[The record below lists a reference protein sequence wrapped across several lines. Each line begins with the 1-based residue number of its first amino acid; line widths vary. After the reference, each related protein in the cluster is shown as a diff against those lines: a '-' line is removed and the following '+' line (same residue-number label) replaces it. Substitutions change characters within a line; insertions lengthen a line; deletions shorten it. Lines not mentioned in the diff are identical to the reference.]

1 MEGQLRLDRLPPEIF
16 SMILRKLEPRQ
27 IKPLMQT
34 SKTVNA
40 MAKSMFYRRMIF
52 SRDRHFRRF
61 LRVAKG
67 DPRILNMIHHLDVK
81 NVDARYFWLLLCLDL
96 RNIESATLSNGE
108 TMIIGARDGLADFE
122 NMASLLAG
130 RITPKPRLKMV
141 NYDIRS
147 PDPRIL
153 SLDEI
158 KLFRYPSLTSLRL
171 HNVRLDRYASEL
183 VQPLPLENLESLH
196 LEVYNYTDK
205 ILERLLRNA
214 KKLKRFEFHHPM
226 DESDRNTPNFPR
238 LLRPC
243 RESIKV
249 IELYWDCRRPYFE
262 DRPMKFANFK
272 SLQYI
277 AAPPKALFG
286 HYLYQGDIEWLPKL
300 REHLPPSLKVLFLQ
314 EIEIYE
320 KTPLLPPGQ
329 ELTDDYDPWWYLIP
343 ADYDMV
349 KTLIDYEA
357 LFPALSVIAWTSPV
371 GTDPPWQLSEPAVK
385 IGIELKCAKT
395 RIQFEPDEEWLDE
408 LERNPATVYSDTGSE
423 YSEAGSEGASEADS
437 EEASETGREETSEE
451 KS

>member
-1 MEGQLRLDRLPPEIF
+1 MEGQRRLDRLPPEIF
-16 SMILRKLEPRQ
+16 SMILRQLEPRQ

-34 SKTVNA
+34 SKTINA

-67 DPRILNMIHHLDVK
+67 DSRILNMIHHLDVK

-96 RNIESATLSNGE
+96 RNVESATLSNGE
-108 TMIIGARDGLADFE
+108 TMIFGARDRLADFQ

-130 RITPKPRLKMV
+130 RITPKPRLKTV
-141 NYDIRS
+141 SYDIRS

-158 KLFRYPSLTSLRL
+158 KLFRYPSLTSLHL
-171 HNVRLDRYASEL
+171 HNVRLDLYAPDL
-183 VQPLPLENLESLH
+183 VQPLPFENLEFLH
-196 LEVYNYTDK
+196 LEVHNYTDK

-226 DESDRNTPNFPR
+226 NESDRDIPNFPR
-238 LLRPC
+238 LLRTC
-243 RESIKV
+243 RETIKV
-249 IELYWDCRRPYFE
+249 IELYWDCRRPAFE
-262 DRPMKFANFK
+262 DKPMKFANFT

-277 AAPPKALFG
+277 AAPPRVLFG
-286 HYLYQGDIEWLPKL
+286 AYPYERDIEWLPKL
-300 REHLPPSLKVLFLQ
+300 REHLPPSLKVMFLQ
-314 EIEIYE
+314 DIEIYE

-329 ELTDDYDPWWYLIP
+329 QLTDDYDPWWYLMP

-349 KTLIDYEA
+349 KTLLDYEA
-357 LFPALSVIAWTSPV
+357 LFPALSIIAWTSPV
-371 GTDPPWQLSEPAVK
+371 GTEPPWQLDEPAVK

-395 RIQFEPDEEWLDE
+395 RIQLEPDEEWLDE
-408 LERNPATVYSDTGSE
+408 LERNPATVYSDTASE
-423 YSEAGSEGASEADS
+423 FSEADSEGASETGS
-437 EEASETGREETSEE
+437 EEATVD

>member
-1 MEGQLRLDRLPPEIF
+1 MEVQRQLDRLPPEIF
-16 SMILRKLEPRQ
+16 SLILRKLEPRQ
-27 IKPLMQT
+27 IKSLMQT
-34 SKTVNA
+34 SKTMNA
-40 MAKSMFYRRMIF
+40 MAKPMFYRKMIF

-96 RNIESATLSNGE
+96 RNIESATLNNGQ
-108 TMIIGARDGLADFE
+108 TMIFGARDGLADFE

-130 RITPKPRLKMV
+130 RITPKPRLKTV
-141 NYDIRS
+141 SYDIRG

-171 HNVRLDRYASEL
+171 HNVTLDRYAPDL

-196 LEVYNYTDK
+196 LEVYNYSDK

-226 DESDRNTPNFPR
+226 EELDRDTPNFPR

-243 RESIKV
+243 QESIKI
-249 IELYWDCRRPYFE
+249 IELYWDCHRPALE
-262 DRPMKFANFK
+262 NKPMKFANFT

-277 AAPPKALFG
+277 AAPPRVLFG
-286 HYLYQGDIEWLPKL
+286 AYPYERDIEWLPRL
-300 REHLPPSLKVLFLQ
+300 REHLPPSLKFLM
-314 EIEIYE
+314 
-320 KTPLLPPGQ
+320 
-329 ELTDDYDPWWYLIP
+329 P

-349 KTLIDYEA
+349 KTLLDYEA
-357 LFPALSVIAWTSPV
+357 LFPALSLIAWTSPV
-371 GTDPPWQLSEPAVK
+371 DTQPPWRLDEPAGK

-395 RIQFEPDEEWLDE
+395 RIQLEPDEEWLDE

-423 YSEAGSEGASEADS
+423 CSEAGSEYSEAGLEEAS
-437 EEASETGREETSEE
+437 EEASETGQNETSEE
-451 KS
+451 KP

>member
-1 MEGQLRLDRLPPEIF
+1 
-16 SMILRKLEPRQ
+16 
-27 IKPLMQT
+27 
-34 SKTVNA
+34 
-40 MAKSMFYRRMIF
+40 
-52 SRDRHFRRF
+52 
-61 LRVAKG
+61 
-67 DPRILNMIHHLDVK
+67 MIHHLDVK
-81 NVDARYFWLLLCLDL
+81 NIDARYFWLLLCLDL

-130 RITPKPRLKMV
+130 RIAPKPRLKIGEFV
-141 NYDIRS
+141 NNYKNGRDSWRIVSYDIRG

-158 KLFRYPSLTSLRL
+158 KLFRYPSLISLRL
-171 HNVRLDRYASEL
+171 RNVKLDHYASEL

-226 DESDRNTPNFPR
+226 NEIDRATPNFPR
-238 LLRPC
+238 ILRPC

-249 IELYWDCRRPYFE
+249 IDLYWDCHRPYFE
-262 DRPMKFANFK
+262 DKPMKFANFE

-286 HYLYQGDIEWLPKL
+286 RYLYRGDIEWLPKL
-300 REHLPPSLKVLFLQ
+300 REHLPPGLKVLFLQ
-314 EIEIYE
+314 DIEIYE
-320 KTPLLPPGQ
+320 KTPLLLPGQ
-329 ELTDDYDPWWYLIP
+329 ELNDPWWYLIP

-349 KTLIDYEA
+349 KTLIDHEA

-371 GTDPPWQLSEPAVK
+371 GTEPPWQLSEPAVK
-385 IGIELKCAKT
+385 IGIEMKCAKT
-395 RIQFEPDEEWLDE
+395 RIWYEPDKKWLDE

-423 YSEAGSEGASEADS
+423 YSEAGSGETGL

>member
-1 MEGQLRLDRLPPEIF
+1 MEAQTRLDRLPPEIF

-34 SKTVNA
+34 SKTINT

-67 DPRILNMIHHLDVK
+67 DPRILNMIHYLDVR

-108 TMIIGARDGLADFE
+108 TVIIGARDSLADFE

-130 RITPKPRLKMV
+130 RMTPKPRLK
-141 NYDIRS
+141 
-147 PDPRIL
+147 
-153 SLDEI
+153 
-158 KLFRYPSLTSLRL
+158 T
-171 HNVRLDRYASEL
+171 
-183 VQPLPLENLESLH
+183 VQPLPLENLESLS
-196 LEVYNYTDK
+196 LEVYNYTDE
-205 ILERLLRNA
+205 ILEKLLRNA

-226 DESDRNTPNFPR
+226 DESDPGTPNFPR
-238 LLRPC
+238 ILRPC

-249 IELYWDCRRPYFE
+249 IDLYWDCRHPGFEARPL
-262 DRPMKFANFK
+262 KFAKFT

-277 AAPPKALFG
+277 AIPPKALFG
-286 HYLYQGDIEWLPKL
+286 AYLYQPDIEWLPKL
-300 REHLPPSLKVLFLQ
+300 KAHLPPSLKVLFLQ
-314 EIEIYE
+314 DIEIHE
-320 KTPLLPPGQ
+320 RTPLLPPGQ
-329 ELTDDYDPWWYLIP
+329 ELNYDPWWYLIP

-371 GTDPPWQLSEPAVK
+371 GTEPPWQLYEPADK
-385 IGIELKCAKT
+385 IGIELKCAKS
-395 RIQFEPDEEWLDE
+395 RIQLEPDEEWLDE
-408 LERNPATVYSDTGSE
+408 LERYPATVYSDTGSE
-423 YSEAGSEGASEADS
+423 D
-437 EEASETGREETSEE
+437 ASETGREDEPEE

>member
-34 SKTVNA
+34 SKTINA
-40 MAKSMFYRRMIF
+40 MAKSMFYRKMIF

-67 DPRILNMIHHLDVK
+67 DPIILNMIHHLDVK
-81 NVDARYFWLLLCLDL
+81 NIDARYFWLLLCLDL

-108 TMIIGARDGLADFE
+108 TMIFGARDGLADFE

-130 RITPKPRLKMV
+130 RITPKPRLK
-141 NYDIRS
+141 
-147 PDPRIL
+147 
-153 SLDEI
+153 
-158 KLFRYPSLTSLRL
+158 T
-171 HNVRLDRYASEL
+171 
-183 VQPLPLENLESLH
+183 VQPLPFENLESLH

-214 KKLKRFEFHHPM
+214 NKLKRLEFHHPM
-226 DESDRNTPNFPR
+226 NESDRDTPNFPR
-238 LLRPC
+238 LLRTC
-243 RESIKV
+243 RDTIKV
-249 IELYWDCRRPYFE
+249 IELYWDCRRPAFE
-262 DRPMKFANFK
+262 DKPMKFANFT

-277 AAPPKALFG
+277 AAPPKVLFG
-286 HYLYQGDIEWLPKL
+286 AYPYERDIEWLPKF

-329 ELTDDYDPWWYLIP
+329 QLTDDYDPWWYLMP

-349 KTLIDYEA
+349 KTLLDYEA
-357 LFPALSVIAWTSPV
+357 LFPALSIIAWTSPV
-371 GTDPPWQLSEPAVK
+371 GTEPPWQLDEPAVK

-395 RIQFEPDEEWLDE
+395 RIQLEPDEEWLDE
-408 LERNPATVYSDTGSE
+408 LERNPATVYSDTASDF
-423 YSEAGSEGASEADS
+423 SEADS
-437 EEASETGREETSEE
+437 EGTSETGSEE
-451 KS
+451 ATVDRS

>member
-1 MEGQLRLDRLPPEIF
+1 
-16 SMILRKLEPRQ
+16 
-27 IKPLMQT
+27 
-34 SKTVNA
+34 
-40 MAKSMFYRRMIF
+40 
-52 SRDRHFRRF
+52 
-61 LRVAKG
+61 
-67 DPRILNMIHHLDVK
+67 MIHHLDVK
-81 NVDARYFWLLLCLDL
+81 NVDPRYFWLLLCLDL
-96 RNIESATLSNGE
+96 RNIESATLSQGE
-108 TMIIGARDGLADFE
+108 TMIVGARDGLADFH
-122 NMASLLAG
+122 NMASLLVG
-130 RITPKPRLKMV
+130 RITPKPRLKTV
-141 NYDIRS
+141 SYDVRS

-171 HNVRLDRYASEL
+171 HNVRLDCYASEL

-226 DESDRNTPNFPR
+226 EESDRNTPNFPR

-262 DRPMKFANFK
+262 DKPMKFANFT

-314 EIEIYE
+314 DIEIYE
-320 KTPLLPPGQ
+320 KTPLLAPGQ
-329 ELTDDYDPWWYLIP
+329 EVTDETYDPWWYLIP

-349 KTLIDYEA
+349 KTLLDYEA
-357 LFPALSVIAWTSPV
+357 LFPALSVIAWTSRV
-371 GTDPPWQLSEPAVK
+371 GTEPPWQLYEPAVK
-385 IGIELKCAKT
+385 LGIQLKCAKT

-408 LERNPATVYSDTGSE
+408 LERNPATEYSDTGSG
-423 YSEAGSEGASEADS
+423 YSEAGS
-437 EEASETGREETSEE
+437 EEASETGSGEASPEEALDTGPEETSEE
-451 KS
+451 MA

>member
-1 MEGQLRLDRLPPEIF
+1 
-16 SMILRKLEPRQ
+16 MILRKLEPRQ

-34 SKTVNA
+34 N
-40 MAKSMFYRRMIF
+40 
-52 SRDRHFRRF
+52 
-61 LRVAKG
+61 
-67 DPRILNMIHHLDVK
+67 VK

-96 RNIESATLSNGE
+96 RNIESATLSDGE
-108 TMIIGARDGLADFE
+108 TMIVGARDSLADFE

-130 RITPKPRLKMV
+130 RITPKPRLKTV
-141 NYDIRS
+141 SYDIRG

-158 KLFRYPSLTSLRL
+158 KLFRYPSLTCLRL

-183 VQPLPLENLESLH
+183 VQPLPFENLESLH

-262 DRPMKFANFK
+262 DKPMKFADFK

-286 HYLYQGDIEWLPKL
+286 RYLYQGDIEWLPKL
-300 REHLPPSLKVLFLQ
+300 REHLPPTLKVLFLQ

-320 KTPLLPPGQ
+320 KTPLLLPGQ
-329 ELTDDYDPWWYLIP
+329 EFTGDYDPWWYLIP
-343 ADYDMV
+343 ADFDMV
-349 KTLIDYEA
+349 KTLLDYEA
-357 LFPALSVIAWTSPV
+357 LFPALSIIAWTSPV

-385 IGIELKCAKT
+385 IGIEMNCAKT
-395 RIQFEPDEEWLDE
+395 RIQYEPDEEWLDE
-408 LERNPATVYSDTGSE
+408 LERNPATAYSDTGSE
-423 YSEAGSEGASEADS
+423 YSEAGSE
-437 EEASETGREETSEE
+437 EASEEGSKTGREETSEE